1 MQTAPFERRHST
13 GETQPFWDELNLAQK
28 FSIAE
33 LERYGYELVFVRY
46 TSSGSLAVLR
56 LGERFA
62 VIDEHGDID
71 NAPQIAIRH

>member
-1 MQTAPFERRHST
+1 MQTALVERRQLT
-13 GETQPFWDELNLAQK
+13 GEMQPFWDELNLAQK
-28 FSIAE
+28 FAITE

-62 VIDEHGDID
+62 VIDEHGEID
-71 NAPQIAIRH
+71 SAPKIAIRH